1 MAHLGQLGQSETRAL
16 FSVLARERG
25 FKISLIS
32 ILSKVDLAGE
42 VSLFP
47 GTIFFTYK
55 HGVG

>member
-1 MAHLGQLGQSETRAL
+1 MDHLFQLGQSETRAL

-25 FKISLIS
+25 LKTSLLS
-32 ILSKVDLAGE
+32 ILSKADLTGE

-47 GTIFFTYK
+47 GTYK